1 MYYMDKNNVVAYS
14 VFSSLQCF
22 LYSVTFPLMYYMDK
36 NNVVAYSVFSTVL
49 HSL

>member
-1 MYYMDKNNVVAYS
+1 MYYMDKNNVV
-14 VFSSLQCF
+14 VQCF

>member
-14 VFSSLQCF
+14 VFST
-22 LYSVTFPLMYYMDK
+22 VFPLMYYMDK

>member
-14 VFSSLQCF
+14 VFST
-22 LYSVTFPLMYYMDK
+22 SVTFPLMYYMDK
-36 NNVVAYSVFSTVL
+36 NNVVAYSVFSKVL

>member
-14 VFSSLQCF
+14 VFSTRITC
-22 LYSVTFPLMYYMDK
+22 YIPFPLMYYMDK